1 MPLILGTNS
10 IKDTGYNVAN
20 SANFESANSQALS
33 KDYSGTHSDTNQ
45 GTWSMWIKRAK
56 LATRMKIF
64 GAYIDGN
71 QSGQNLEFQA
81 NDTLRYRAGSGSS
94 DINITDAVYRDP
106 SAWYHIV
113 VQQDSDASGASNQVK
128 IWVNNTLQ
136 TLSTN
141 NGAPGIIQFGHADA
155 AANSIIGAEES
166 AGNSTYFD
174 GYMAEFAYCDGQKLD
189 PTSFG
194 EYDEDS
200 PTIWKPKDLS
210 GLTFGSQGV
219 WLDFETSGTMGNDVS
234 GNNNDFATED
244 NAVEQT
250 TDTPTNNFCT
260 MNPLDNYYAGSTFSE
275 GNNKVVTAASP
286 SGYNVSTIG
295 LSAGK
300 WYWEVE
306 ADSFST
312 GNDYCQIGISGSP
325 TSAQW
330 LGYNPYDWAMSND
343 SVLYNDETELDQ
355 SYSSAMSPGDI
366 VSVALNLD
374 DNEIKFYIN
383 GTVQNSGNA
392 TSITAAASTTLGAY
406 FAAASDF
413 SGSAANLVT
422 TKWNFGGF
430 SAFTVSS
437 GNADDNGYGNFEYA
451 PPSGFLAVCTKNL
464 GSDGG

>member
-10 IKDTGYNVAN
+10 IKDTGYEVAN

-56 LATRMKIF
+56 LTTRMKIF

-71 QSGQNLEFQA
+71 DSGQNLEFQA

-94 DINITDAVYRDP
+94 DINITNAVYRDP

-155 AANSIIGAEES
+155 TANSIIGAEES

-174 GYMAEFAYCDGQKLD
+174 GYMAEFAYCDGQKLA

-210 GLTFGSQGV
+210 DLTFGNQGV

-244 NAVEQT
+244 NAVEQK
-250 TDTPTNNFCT
+250 TDTPTNNFAT
-260 MNPLDNYYAGSTFSE
+260 WNPLAYSGKTAMIE
-275 GNNKVVTAASP
+275 GNLQ
-286 SGYNVSTIG
+286 GYGDDNDSRNEGGIATIG
-295 LSAGK
+295 VSAGK
-300 WYWEVE
+300 WYWENKISAVGGG
-306 ADSFST
+306 ASL
-312 GNDYCQIGISGSP
+312 GIYP
-325 TSAQW
+325 DT
-330 LGYNPYDWAMSND
+330 NHNTISNA
-343 SVLYNDETELDQ
+343 STELHQGDPSIFYKSDGNKQ
-355 SYSSAMSPGDI
+355 VDDSSSSYGDSYTTNDI
-366 VSVALNLD
+366 ISVALNLD
-374 DNEIKFYIN
+374 DNEIKFYKN
-383 GTVQNSGNA
+383 GTVQNSGTA
-392 TSITAAASTTLGAY
+392 VAVTSISPDFY
-406 FAAASDF
+406 FPVQAGVSN
-413 SGSAANLVT
+413 SSVT
-422 TKWNFGGF
+422 GNFGNPPY
-430 SAFTVSS
+430 ANSS
-437 GNADDNGYGNFEYA
+437 DAADANGYGAFEYA
-451 PPSGFLAVCTKNL
+451 PPSGFLALCTKNL